1 MDSMLRGL
9 IWSIWLKG
17 NIRLFE
23 DIILFILEVV
33 GCLFAIC
40 GETLYSL

>member
-17 NIRLFE
+17 NILFE